1 MIKPLYKPSCFGYQT
16 HVFFAVGTSRGAVCV
31 ECDTAWRGTS
41 LSRGIGCFKL
51 ETLVFPW
58 LLLDSKD
65 SNWKIRGY
73 FSRYI
78 ERSCINLTDIYG
90 SFSHLYIMW
99 VKQYLFNPIYI
110 IVLPVLNRICG
121 KKLNPLGMW
130 IRWMIP
136 EVNSLIPCRCIIPT
150 DAWWILSRDRRKPFH
165 VLKKDAS
172 MMLPPYFP
180 AVQLLYPFGC
190 SLSLYIYTHLH
201 HKPIPSPWLS
211 H

>member
-1 MIKPLYKPSCFGYQT
+1 MFRYQT

-150 DAWWILSRDRRKPFH
+150 DAWWILSRPSQAVSRVEKGCFDDAAPIFSSCPTVVSFW
-165 VLKKDAS
+165 VL
-172 MMLPPYFP
+172 
-180 AVQLLYPFGC
+180 
-190 SLSLYIYTHLH
+190 SLSIYIYTLH